1 MQAVFASEQPAQNY
15 RQTDIRY
22 LQLLH
27 ASIPNKQRKKPR
39 KDIRMALRYCCMPFV
54 LHRINYFLNKHFFS
68 YLTCV

>member
-54 LHRINYFLNKHFFS
+54 LQ
-68 YLTCV
+68 